1 MKAVAI
7 HQMKVDE
14 RPRERMQLYGPLSLS
29 DKELLAILLGS
40 GSNTVPVLEL
50 AQQLLE
56 QASSLNG
63 LAQQSFDEL
72 CALKGIG
79 PAKATLILATAE
91 LGRRMQHPRAKP
103 IRIDSEAAAIK
114 HFSLHFQHQQN
125 FHYLLVLLNRQ
136 KELLA
141 TSEMKCDETQLPV
154 LSHIIRLANDAGAH
168 SLGLIRP
175 HASEESEQRSR
186 EKAWLSDLNAAAKM
200 HNIHFHQLLIL
211 PP

>member
-1 MKAVAI
+1 MKPVGI
-7 HQMKVDE
+7 HQLAVTD

-29 DKELLAILLGS
+29 DQELLAILLGS

-50 AQQLLE
+50 AQGLLD
-56 QASSLNG
+56 QASNINQLALQSL
-63 LAQQSFDEL
+63 DEL
-72 CALKGIG
+72 CTVKGIG
-79 PAKATLILATAE
+79 PAKATLIIAAAE
-91 LGRRMQHPRAKP
+91 LGRRMQQPRAQP

-114 HFSLHFQHQQN
+114 HFKYHFQQH

-141 TSEMKCDETQLPV
+141 TSELESDEKQMPDLKN
-154 LSHIIRLANDAGAH
+154 IISLANDARAH
-168 SLGLIRP
+168 SFGLIRR
-175 HASEESEQRSR
+175 HLSDESAQQTR
-186 EKAWLSDLNAAAKM
+186 EKAWLNDIRAAATM